1 MIVGNAFY
9 AFLKG
14 SQLLVILSEAKNLFH
29 VILGFKILRF
39 AQNDKVYY
47 LNFSFFTFNSSFFAA
62 FML

>member
-39 AQNDKVYY
+39 AQNDKIGRAHV
-47 LNFSFFTFNSSFFAA
+47 
-62 FML
+62 